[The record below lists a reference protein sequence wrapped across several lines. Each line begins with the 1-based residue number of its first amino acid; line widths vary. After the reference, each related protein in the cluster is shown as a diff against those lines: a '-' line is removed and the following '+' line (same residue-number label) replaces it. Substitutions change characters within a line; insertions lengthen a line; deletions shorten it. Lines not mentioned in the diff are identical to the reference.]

1 MRYLGTSLLKIVS
14 PDRLKLVGAYF
25 FMLLKFTI
33 FALLRNNNI
42 TMTRKRATI
51 NVTGMNRDQAKSL
64 MDSKFAFENMN
75 IRVTARDEPNTSL
88 AVTNEKGTRLLDC
101 DVHGSP
107 VGVFTCD
114 QYFGIF
120 SYESGDSSTIDHIT
134 VYKKNG
140 KDIAE
145 FFHWQGEGLGFSEVN
160 VDEHRI
166 ETEVSVEASNSIRV
180 YWVDGVHQPRV
191 VDFMRLY
198 ERYGTEC
205 TSDKIS
211 ADYFD
216 FLPVVRDIRNVTV
229 EKRQSGYFYSGT
241 VQFAITE
248 VINGNESN
256 IAYYSPLYYA
266 SDDINNRGYKPDNT
280 TKGSS
285 FSVSFDCT
293 DCDVVSYFIVY
304 AIYRSSQDGAAM
316 VVKREVAAADSVSV
330 IMAGNEEAVDSS
342 HLLFLN
348 RQPMK
353 GVQTITQK
361 DGVMFLA
368 NWQTDKSEE
377 VSYVDNVD
385 VSCVG
390 GTSGTRSVDVATF
403 SESGAELNS
412 QLKKNSFEIGHFKRG
427 EGYMLGYQ
435 MMDKHGYWQHPRFIR
450 GDKDNAYLHTMTKAA
465 LMANGK
471 AHLPHFEATVK
482 EADSE
487 YLKVRPVVAFVDD
500 AQKPCL
506 YQGIVTPTIYS
517 EKERVEG
524 TCYSKLSPFTR
535 SFKNFDG
542 DFEPKK
548 LWSNPT
554 HVICSDGYKPLSAD
568 VYLNKGVDAAIHSYL
583 GFNMTATDAG
593 ITSKASMQYGT
604 YPASQHLQAL
614 GTTKDYNNEF
624 QTSWRYRDVVFK
636 TALIPTGQSASNVV
650 NATKVYTFKV
660 TFTITCT
667 PKLNGDIFST
677 EWTEYFFVGKK
688 DSKYYLVFWNSG
700 TQETREL
707 SSTEYTALS
716 NTSTSSAMIQKIL
729 WTEGTESN
737 TTPVYGREKVDE
749 DTQTGTGY
757 WPDHNTGLLGTFT
770 DVMGGSM
777 TVYAS
782 YAIKWTITNS
792 DASKKIA
799 SYADAIY
806 SALYGDGGS
815 GGGLIYD
822 FFGEYTEETTSATA
836 EGDTSD
842 VFTIDNSSY
851 FVDAETVTLHSPDIT
866 KAASLSMTDGKFN
879 MVGAVRMNGFTSS
892 TSIVAQT
899 AKLNKAMPGS
909 AGFQNLHP
917 SSTTSGRCAMA
928 LPNWCSAWWAD
939 DMKLAPHWA
948 VPPFGVSDYLA
959 PENDSR
965 KISDR
970 VASKLTYHQ
979 LSNYRFCDATGYFD
993 EPQTLSGCAIEAAFG
1008 DTANMLSIGTDG
1020 YVYKPSED
1028 GIIVPSLVFF
1038 WSNGPFYTAFNSAR
1052 TRGQAGGI
1060 FKINKFS
1067 NWRSGQIWQQ
1077 NIYGCTWIN
1086 GNDLG
1091 NLLNINLVPMLTAMS
1106 VKNNQWNR
1114 GFWHNNGTVDAASIK
1129 YGSVQINGGKQNY
1142 NQCQFQ
1148 EENLNDLNGGKI
1160 CLDPYGSDGTYASD
1174 FGNTGAWDE
1183 AEDPDTYTVSVKY
1196 RSTPHA
1202 VIKMSTPLWDYA
1214 YLAKYAINNGAPY
1227 GSKGWKC
1234 GNTLTKYESSDVSG
1248 WLTDKAVPTTI
1259 QSTEGDYLWLVDI
1272 VNNSGTPSV
1281 DPSTAQWMVAGDA
1294 VDLTDGSA
1302 KIKWYQGD
1310 WYFQRF
1316 DCLRTYPETV
1326 EEKSQVVEIVS
1337 FMCETRR
1344 NLDGRYDT
1352 HGGKAFLQANP
1363 DNFNLI
1369 NDAYTQ
1375 KNNFFSYSIP
1385 SENDNVVST
1394 YPTTLTWT
1402 TEKTLNSNVDAWTS
1416 VTGASLLNMEGDK
1429 GPIVHLT
1436 RLANN
1441 LLCFQPSGI
1450 AAVAYNERTPLAT
1463 EEGMPVELAMSGK
1476 VDGKQYIANAMGA
1489 LRNTNIITTDRAV
1502 YFVDSYNKTMCAL
1515 SEGVRLLSDELGFH
1529 SWMTTLPVPWLMR
1542 MHYDRR
1548 NNSVMGSNASTA
1560 IVFSETLGQYESF
1573 MSYEDT
1579 MELINVQE
1587 MTLALHK
1594 DEEELWKIW
1603 EINGGEYNKFFG
1615 VYRDYWVDLL
1625 IGGSPTDKVFDNVE
1639 FRGDLLTDDDLL
1651 TPKQCPFNTIRAYN
1665 EYQDSE
1671 EKPLKYNQFSISNIK
1686 NRFRSWHSYVPRNA
1700 ERRHG
1705 RILERMRNPWC
1716 HVVLLMRQGEDG
1728 QENGR
1733 AVIQELNVDYTE

>member
-1 MRYLGTSLLKIVS
+1 
-14 PDRLKLVGAYF
+14 
-25 FMLLKFTI
+25 
-33 FALLRNNNI
+33 
-42 TMTRKRATI
+42 MTRKRATI

-64 MDSKFAFENMN
+64 MDSKFTFENMN

-101 DVHGSP
+101 DVHGNP

-120 SYESGDSSTIDHIT
+120 SYETTDGSAIDHVT
-134 VYKKNG
+134 VYKKDD
-140 KDIAE
+140 KEIAE
-145 FFHWQGEGLGFSEVN
+145 FFHWHGAGLGFSEVN

-166 ETEVSVEASNSIRV
+166 ETEVSVEAGNSIRV

-191 VDFMRLY
+191 IDFMRLQAK
-198 ERYGTEC
+198 YGSEC
-205 TSDKIS
+205 TSDDVS

-216 FLPVVRDIRNVTV
+216 FLPAVRDISNVAV
-229 EKRQSGYFYSGT
+229 EKRQNGYFYSGT

-266 SDDINNRGYKPDNT
+266 SDDVNNRGYKPDNT
-280 TKGSS
+280 TNGTS
-285 FSVSFDCT
+285 FCVSFDCP
-293 DCDVVSYFIVY
+293 DCDAVSYFIVY
-304 AIYRSSQDGAAM
+304 AIYRSSQDGTAV
-316 VVKREVAAADSVSV
+316 VVKREVAAAENVNV
-330 IMAGNEEAVDSS
+330 TIAGNEEAVDSS
-342 HLLFLN
+342 YLIFLN
-348 RQPMK
+348 RQPMT

-377 VSYVDNVD
+377 VSYVDDVD

-390 GTSGTRSVDVATF
+390 GVSDTRSVDVATF
-403 SESGAELNS
+403 SEGGAELNS

-435 MMDKHGYWQHPRFIR
+435 LMNKHGYWQHPRFIR
-450 GDKDNAYLHTMTKAA
+450 GDEGNAYLHTMTESA

-471 AHLPHFEATVK
+471 AYLPHFEATIK
-482 EADSE
+482 ETNSE
-487 YLKVRPVVAFVDD
+487 YLKARPVIAYVDD
-500 AQKPCL
+500 VQKPCL
-506 YQGIVTPTIYS
+506 YQGIVTPTIYC

-535 SFKNFDG
+535 SFKNFNG
-542 DFEPKK
+542 DFAPNK
-548 LWSNPT
+548 LWSNPS
-554 HVICSDGYKPLSAD
+554 HVICAKGYKPLSAD
-568 VYLNKGVDAAIHSYL
+568 VYLNKGVEAAVHSYL

-593 ITSKASMQYGT
+593 ITSKASMRYGT

-636 TALIPTGQSASNVV
+636 TALIPTGQTASITS
-650 NATKVYTFKV
+650 NATKVYKFEV
-660 TFTITCT
+660 SFIVTCT
-667 PKLNGDIFST
+667 AKLTGDVFT
-677 EWTEYFFVGKK
+677 VTWPEYFFVGKK
-688 DSKYYLVFWNSG
+688 DNKYYLVYWDSSSTTN
-700 TQETREL
+700 TREL
-707 SSTEYTALS
+707 NSDEYTALS
-716 NTSTSSAMIQKIL
+716 NTSTSSAAIKKIL
-729 WTEGTESN
+729 WTDGTESN
-737 TTPVYGREKVDE
+737 STPVYGSETVDAE
-749 DTQTGTGY
+749 TQAGTGY
-757 WPDHNTGLLGTFT
+757 WPDLTVAFGQLT
-770 DVMGGSM
+770 DVMGGGV
-777 TVYAS
+777 TAYAS
-782 YAIKWTITNS
+782 YTAKWNWTKATVESYITALS
-792 DASKKIA
+792 DGMRSG
-799 SYADAIY
+799 
-806 SALYGDGGS
+806 LYGNGNTNK
-815 GGGLIYD
+815 GLIYN
-822 FFGEYTEETTSATA
+822 FFGEYTEESTSATA

-842 VFTIDNSSY
+842 VFTVDNSSY

-866 KAASLSMTDGKFN
+866 DATSISMTDGKFN
-879 MVGAVRMNGFTSS
+879 MVGAVRMNGFTSN

-899 AKLNKAMPGS
+899 AKLNKQMPGS

-917 SSTTSGRCAMA
+917 SSATSGRCAMA

-993 EPQTLSGCAIEAAFG
+993 EPQTLSDCAIEAAFG
-1008 DTANMLSIGTDG
+1008 DTAGMLSLGSDG

-1028 GIIVPSLVFF
+1028 GVIVPSLVFF
-1038 WSNGPFYTAFNSAR
+1038 WSNGPFYTSYNDAR
-1052 TRGQAGGI
+1052 PIGKAGGI
-1060 FKINKFS
+1060 FKINKFC
-1067 NWRSGQIWQQ
+1067 NRNSGQIWQQ

-1091 NLLNINLVPMLTAMS
+1091 NLLNINLVPMITAMS
-1106 VKNNQWNR
+1106 AQCSWKDR
-1114 GFWHNNGTVDAASIK
+1114 GHWSNGGTVDSAEIK
-1129 YGSVQINGGKQNY
+1129 YGNVQINGGTQSY
-1142 NQCQFQ
+1142 NRDQFQ
-1148 EENLNDLNGGKI
+1148 DGRMNDYESKLI
-1160 CLDPYGSDGTYASD
+1160 CLDPYGYDDTYASD
-1174 FGNTGAWDE
+1174 FGNGGKWDKDD
-1183 AEDPDTYTVSVKY
+1183 DPDTYTVSVKY

-1202 VIKMSTPLWDYA
+1202 VIKMTTPLWDYA
-1214 YLAKYAINNGAPY
+1214 YLAKYAIYNDAPY

-1234 GNTLTKYESSDVSG
+1234 GNTLTKYEAEDVSG

-1259 QSTEGDYLWLVDI
+1259 QETDGDYLWLVDI
-1272 VNNSGTPSV
+1272 VNNSGVPSV
-1281 DPSTAQWMVAGDA
+1281 EPSTAQWMIAGDA
-1294 VDLTDGSA
+1294 VDIKDGSA

-1326 EEKSQVVEIVS
+1326 EEKNQVVEIVS

-1369 NDAYTQ
+1369 NNAYTQ

-1394 YPTTLTWT
+1394 YPTTVTWT

-1436 RLANN
+1436 RLGNN

-1476 VDGKQYIANAMGA
+1476 VDGKQYIANTMGA

-1502 YFVDSYNKTMCAL
+1502 YFIDSYNKAMCAL
-1515 SEGVRLLSDELGFH
+1515 SEGVRMLSDELGFH
-1529 SWMTTLPVPWLMR
+1529 SWMTTLPAPWLMR

-1560 IVFSETLGQYESF
+1560 IVFSEALGQYESF

-1579 MELINVQE
+1579 MELVNVQE
-1587 MTLALHK
+1587 MTLAMHK
-1594 DEEELWKIW
+1594 DESEDWKIW
-1603 EINGGEYNKFFG
+1603 EVNGGEYNKFFG

-1639 FRGDLLTDDDLL
+1639 FRGDLLSDDDQL

-1665 EYQDSE
+1665 EYQDSK
-1671 EKPLKYNQFSISNIK
+1671 EKPLKYNQFDISNIK

-1700 ERRHG
+1700 ERRQG

-1716 HVVLLMRQGEDG
+1716 HIVLLMRQGEAG

>member
-1 MRYLGTSLLKIVS
+1 
-14 PDRLKLVGAYF
+14 
-25 FMLLKFTI
+25 
-33 FALLRNNNI
+33 
-42 TMTRKRATI
+42 MTRKRATI
-51 NVTGMNRDQAKSL
+51 NVTGMNRDQAKGL
-64 MDSKFAFENMN
+64 MDSKYTFENMN

-88 AVTNEKGTRLLDC
+88 AVTNEKGTKLLN
-101 DVHGSP
+101 VSVYGTP
-107 VGVFTCD
+107 VGAFTCD

-120 SYESGDSSTIDHIT
+120 SSEAEDGETFDHVA
-134 VYKKNG
+134 VYKKDG
-140 KDIAE
+140 ETISE
-145 FFHWQGEGLGFSEVN
+145 FFHWRGEGLGFSEID
-160 VDEHRI
+160 VDKHRI

-191 VDFMRLY
+191 MDFMKLHDK
-198 ERYGTEC
+198 YGSLC
-205 TSDKIS
+205 TSDNIS

-216 FLPVVRDIRNVTV
+216 FLPVVRDISGVSV
-229 EKRQSGYFYSGT
+229 EKRQNGYFYSGT

-266 SDDINNRGYKPDNT
+266 SDDANNRGYAPDNT

-285 FSVSFDCT
+285 FCVSFDCA
-293 DCDVVSYFIVY
+293 DNGVISYFIVY
-304 AIYRSSQDGAAM
+304 AIYRSSQDGTAI
-316 VVKREVAAADSVSV
+316 VIKREVASTDHVSIV
-330 IMAGNEEAVDSS
+330 MAGNEEAVDSS
-342 HLLFLN
+342 YLMFLN
-348 RQPMK
+348 RQPMT

-377 VSYVDNVD
+377 VSYVEDVT

-390 GTSGTRSVDVATF
+390 GKAGTRSVNVASF
-403 SESGAELNS
+403 SESGAALAS
-412 QLKKNSFEIGHFKRG
+412 QLKNNSFEIGHFKRG
-427 EGYMLGYQ
+427 EGYLLGYQ
-435 MMDKHGYWQHPRFIR
+435 LMDKHGYWQHPRFIR
-450 GDKDNAYLHTMTKAA
+450 GDKDNAYLHTMTEAVQ
-465 LMANGK
+465 MMSGK
-471 AHLPHFEATVK
+471 AYLPHFEATIK
-482 EADSE
+482 ESNEAC
-487 YLKVRPVVAFVDD
+487 LKVRPVVAYVDD

-506 YQGIVTPTIYS
+506 YQGVVTPTIYC

-535 SFKNFDG
+535 PFKNFDG
-542 DFEPKK
+542 AFEPKK
-548 LWSNPT
+548 LWSNPS
-554 HVICSDGYKPLSAD
+554 HVICSYGYKPLSAD
-568 VYLNKGVDAAIHSYL
+568 VYLNKGVEAAIHSYL

-593 ITSKASMQYGT
+593 VTTKASMRYGT

-636 TALIPTGQSASNVV
+636 TALIPTGQTASNVA
-650 NATKVYTFKV
+650 NATKIYK
-660 TFTITCT
+660 FTVEFNLTCT
-667 PKLNGDIFST
+667 AGITGVVFSDS
-677 EWTEYFFVGKK
+677 WQDYFYAGKK
-688 DSKYYLVFWNSG
+688 DGKYYLVNYVNG
-700 TQETREL
+700 AREL
-707 SSTEYTALS
+707 TEDEYTALS
-716 NTSTSSAMIQKIL
+716 NSSTSTAAINKIL
-729 WTEGTESN
+729 WTDGTESN
-737 TTPVYGREKVDE
+737 STPVYGFETVDTE
-749 DTQTGTGY
+749 TQEGTGY
-757 WPDHNTGLLGTFT
+757 WPDLSFGGKYPFQH
-770 DVMGGSM
+770 VAGGSL
-777 TVYAS
+777 TVYAT
-782 YAIKWTITNS
+782 YTT
-792 DASKKIA
+792 DL
-799 SYADAIY
+799 Y
-806 SALYGDGGS
+806 SSQNVIQSQLEALRSGMETYLYGDGGS
-815 GGGLIYD
+815 NKGYLYD
-822 FFGEYTEETTSATA
+822 FFGDYTEESSGSAA
-836 EGDTSD
+836 EGDASD
-842 VFTIDNSSY
+842 VFTVDNSAY

-866 KAASLSMTDGKFN
+866 DATSLSMNDGEFN
-879 MVGAVRMNGFTSS
+879 MVGAVRMNGFTSN

-899 AKLNKAMPGS
+899 AKLNKQMPGS

-917 SSTTSGRCAMA
+917 ASTTSGRCAMA

-965 KISDR
+965 NIDDR

-979 LSNYRFCDATGYFD
+979 LANYRFCDMTGYFD
-993 EPQTLSGCAIEAAFG
+993 EPETIGDCVIEAAFG
-1008 DTANMLSIGTDG
+1008 DTVSMQSLGVDG
-1020 YVYKPSED
+1020 YIYKPSEE
-1028 GIIVPSLVFF
+1028 GVIVPSLVFF
-1038 WSNGPFYTAFNSAR
+1038 WSNGPFYTAYNSAR
-1052 TRGQAGGI
+1052 TRGAAGGV

-1086 GNDLG
+1086 GNDIG
-1091 NLLNINLVPMLTAMS
+1091 NLLNINLVPMITAMS
-1106 VKNNQWNR
+1106 VPKPQKNR
-1114 GFWHNNGTVDAASIK
+1114 GHWHNNGTVNTAKIS
-1129 YGSVQINGGKQNY
+1129 YGSLQINGGQQGY
-1142 NQCQFQ
+1142 NQNQFQ
-1148 EENLNDLNGGKI
+1148 EGYMNDLNGAAV
-1160 CLDPYGSDGTYASD
+1160 CLDPYGDDGTYQSD
-1174 FGNTGAWDE
+1174 FGNGGAWDE
-1183 AEDPDTYTVSVKY
+1183 AEDPSTYTVSIKY

-1202 VIKMSTPLWDYA
+1202 VIKMSTPLWDYT

-1227 GSKGWKC
+1227 GSKGWKS
-1234 GNTLTKYESSDVSG
+1234 GNTLTRYDATDISG

-1259 QSTEGDYLWLVDI
+1259 QAADGDYLWLVDV

-1281 DPSTAQWMVAGDA
+1281 DASTAQWMIAGEA
-1294 VDLTDGSA
+1294 VDIVDGSA

-1363 DNFNLI
+1363 NNFNLI
-1369 NDAYTQ
+1369 NDSYTQ

-1385 SENDNVVST
+1385 SENDNVVSS
-1394 YPTTLTWT
+1394 YPTTVTWT

-1436 RLANN
+1436 RLGNN

-1489 LRNTNIITTDRAV
+1489 LRNTNIVTTDRAV

-1529 SWMTTLPVPWLMR
+1529 SWMTTLPSPWLMR

-1548 NNSVMGSNASTA
+1548 NNSVMGSNKSTA
-1560 IVFSETLGQYESF
+1560 IVFSETIGQYESF
-1573 MSYEDT
+1573 MSYEGT
-1579 MELINVQE
+1579 MELLNVQE
-1587 MTLALHK
+1587 KTLALHE
-1594 DEEELWKIW
+1594 DEEEIWRIW
-1603 EINGGEYNKFFG
+1603 EVNGGEYNKFFG
-1615 VYRDYWVDLL
+1615 VYRDYWVDML
-1625 IGGSPTDKVFDNVE
+1625 IGGTPTDKVFDNVE
-1639 FRGDLLTDDDLL
+1639 FRGDLLSDDDIL
-1651 TPKQCPFNTIRAYN
+1651 TPKKCPFNTIRAYN
-1665 EYQDSE
+1665 EFQDSE
-1671 EKPLKYNQFSISNIK
+1671 ERELKYNQFNISNIK
-1686 NRFRSWHSYVPRNA
+1686 NRFRSWHSYIPRNA
-1700 ERRHG
+1700 ERRQG